1 RTAPRS
7 RGRRLSKVETVAVG
21 SSFALAEDSLV
32 SLLNELIELEYDA
45 IAGYEQALSRLDGER
60 HKPMLGLF
68 MRTHQR
74 RVRELGRR
82 VRSLGG
88 APRGGWEVRR
98 IVTRGRIEIGAMAG
112 DEAIFRAM
120 SRNEDDA
127 VTTYERAAQ
136 RLSTA
141 SEDLRGLVERYL
153 ADERRHR

>member
-1 RTAPRS
+1 
-7 RGRRLSKVETVAVG
+7 
-21 SSFALAEDSLV
+21 
-32 SLLNELIELEYDA
+32 
-45 IAGYEQALSRLDGER
+45 
-60 HKPMLGLF
+60 M
-68 MRTHQR
+68 
-74 RVRELGRR
+74 
-82 VRSLGG
+82 
-88 APRGGWEVRR
+88 RR

-153 ADERRHR
+153 ADERRHRSWIGRVFTDPRAVGFE